1 MVAQYI
7 TKHCLFCEDEKCLT
21 DLYPQTFKDED
32 INADVF
38 SARRV
43 TEHFHYK
50 MVKCSRTGLVFSRD
64 ILPDSILEKL
74 YADSK
79 VTFSEYTDI
88 IRKDYWK
95 PLEKFSDII
104 RKGAALEIGCSNGFF
119 LEELKKQ
126 GFKEVHGCEP
136 GKEAKD
142 IAPDS
147 VKKNIHTGFFTNEVY
162 KDNTFDL
169 ICCFQTLDH
178 LSDPLGILSTCYN
191 KLKPGGLIYIIVHNV
206 DGLQA
211 KIFGEKS
218 PIIDVEHIYLFNPKT
233 LSKAVEKA
241 GFKTVK
247 TFPIKNSYP
256 MEYWISH
263 APLPFKKQFHSI
275 FKILGL
281 NKIRIPLSLGNMGI
295 VAVKK

>member
-1 MVAQYI
+1 MVQYI
-7 TKHCLFCEDEKCLT
+7 TKHCLFCEDEKCLV
-21 DLYPQTFKDED
+21 DLYHQSFKEED

-50 MVKCSRTGLVFSRD
+50 MVKCSRTGLVFSRE
-64 ILPDSILEKL
+64 ILPDSVLKKL

-79 VTFSEYTDI
+79 VTFSKYTDI

-95 PLEKFSDII
+95 ALEKFSEIMKKDSV
-104 RKGAALEIGCSNGFF
+104 LEIGCSTGFF
-119 LEELKKQ
+119 LEELQKQ
-126 GFKEVHGCEP
+126 GFKEVYGCEP
-136 GKEAKD
+136 STEARD
-142 IAPDS
+142 LASSS
-147 VKKNIHTGFFTNEVY
+147 VKTNIHTGFFTDEVY
-162 KDNTFDL
+162 KNNTFDL

-178 LSDPLGILSTCYN
+178 LSNPLDILNICYN
-191 KLKPGGLIYIIVHNV
+191 KLKPGGLIYIILHNV
-206 DGLQA
+206 DSLQA

-218 PIIDVEHIYLFNPKT
+218 PIIDVEHIYLFNPAT
-233 LSKAVEKA
+233 ISKAVEKA

-247 TFPIKNSYP
+247 TFPVKNSYP

-263 APLPFKKQFHSI
+263 APLPFKKQFLSI
-275 FKILGL
+275 SKILGL
-281 NKIRIPLSLGNMGI
+281 NKIRTPLSLGNMGI